1 MSEERTYKIPHN
13 FYDGNGKLVETKDLE
28 FKTNITDSTVFIRMD
43 VIVNCHSKLPHNY
56 HIASAKFDKAN
67 FGGRRIVLENE
78 KFGYVGDKVVEITG
92 YNMDCSGTTA
102 QVTFHRADKTE
113 DIHIVV
119 PVWDHPFIGK

>member
-43 VIVNCHSKLPHNY
+43 VLVDCHSKLPHN
-56 HIASAKFDKAN
+56 HHTASAKFDKAN
-67 FGGRRIVLENE
+67 FGGRCIVLENE

-92 YNMDCSGTTA
+92 YDMDCSGTTA
-102 QVTFHRADKTE
+102 QVTFHRADKTG
-113 DIHIVV
+113 DIHIAV